1 MIWTRSPFFYPV
13 MTFLAYTESDSIQIS
28 ISQEFY
34 VDVISIL
41 DLRLVSVD
49 LDWAVL

>member
-1 MIWTRSPFFYPV
+1 
-13 MTFLAYTESDSIQIS
+13 MTFLAYTEIQTS

-41 DLRLVSVD
+41 DLRLASVD